1 GTAAS
6 QPLAATAEK
15 TNTRIQALREKQIY
29 ITKNHLT
36 MKKTKTRQELAA
48 EYGISRK
55 TLARRIKAV
64 GLEFSLSRGVLL
76 PADIM
81 NVYRTLG
88 FPEKMSP
95 EERTEWNEELNKENS
110 I

>member
-1 GTAAS
+1 
-6 QPLAATAEK
+6 
-15 TNTRIQALREKQIY
+15 
-29 ITKNHLT
+29 

-55 TLARRIKAV
+55 TLARRIEAT
-64 GLEFSLSRGVLL
+64 GLKFSLSRGVLL
-76 PADIM
+76 PADLI

-95 EERTEWNEELNKENS
+95 EERSEWNEEFEQTDFTMMSQKGPKRPKTTQEYPR
-110 I
+110 

>member
-1 GTAAS
+1 
-6 QPLAATAEK
+6 LAATAER
-15 TNTRIQALREKQIY
+15 TNTYIQALREKQIY
-29 ITKNHLT
+29 ITKNHMA

-76 PADIM
+76 PADLI
-81 NVYRTLG
+81 NVYRAFG

-95 EERTEWNEELNKENS
+95 EERTEWNEELKKDNL